1 MGKETSFIFTGDSF
15 MTRRISEEGYD
26 GFDRISEIIKNHQV
40 RFNNLEITIHNNE
53 GYPEAQSGGTW
64 AMAEPSV
71 LDDLCRYGFNLYN
84 TANNHSSDYGHGG
97 LLGTIRN
104 LRERKLVFA
113 GTGENL
119 ALAARPSYLETQNA
133 RVALISVCSTFHP
146 FSAAG
151 NQTASF
157 KGRPGLNPLR
167 YKTYYSVEEDYFNTL
182 CDIAEQT
189 YLNASAL
196 KSIKNGYAPPLS
208 EDILNFGG
216 LHFILSDK
224 TGVSTSPDV
233 TDMERI
239 GSSIRE
245 ARRQADYV
253 IISLHAHEDLNGDTA
268 VPAEFLQSFS
278 RFCITKG
285 ADAIIGH
292 GPHELRAIE
301 IYKEKPIFYSLGN
314 FIFQTETVESQ
325 PADAFEKQSMPINS
339 TVGEYMDNR
348 SKNGTR
354 GYAVDPN
361 IWLSVMAGFTAVDGK
376 IRQIKLYPIDLH
388 MNAPRS
394 RRGFPALI
402 DGNAVLEYLSKLS
415 ASFGTAIEIKDGIG
429 IINL

>member
-1 MGKETSFIFTGDSF
+1 MNQETSFIFTGDSF
-15 MTRRISEEGYD
+15 ITRRISEEGYE
-26 GFDRISEIIKNHQV
+26 GLGKISEIIKNHQV
-40 RFNNLEITIHNNE
+40 RFNNLEITIHENE

-64 AMAEPSV
+64 AMADPSV

-104 LRERKLVFA
+104 LKERNLVFA

-119 ALAARPSYLETQNA
+119 ALASRPSYLETKNA
-133 RVALISVCSTFHP
+133 RVALIAVCSTFHP
-146 FSAAG
+146 SAAAG
-151 NQTASF
+151 NQSPSL

-167 YKTYYSVEEDYFNTL
+167 YKTYYTLEEDYFNTL
-182 CDIAEQT
+182 CDIAEKT
-189 YLNASAL
+189 YINASAL

-208 EDILNFGG
+208 EDVLNFGG
-216 LHFILSDK
+216 LSFILSDK
-224 TGVSTSPDV
+224 TGVSTSPDQS
-233 TDMERI
+233 DMERI
-239 GSSIRE
+239 GSTICE

-253 IISLHAHEDLNGDTA
+253 IMSIHAHEDLNGETA

-285 ADAIIGH
+285 ADAVIGH

-314 FIFQTETVESQ
+314 FIFQTETVAFQ
-325 PADAFEKQSMPINS
+325 PADAFEKQSMPIGS

-361 IWLSVMAGFTAVDGK
+361 IWLSVMAGFTAADGK
-376 IRQIKLYPIDLH
+376 IKQIKLYPIDLH
-388 MNAPRS
+388 MKSPRS
-394 RRGFPALI
+394 QRGLPSI
-402 DGNAVLEYLSKLS
+402 VDGNHILEYLSKLS
-415 ASFGTAIEIKDGIG
+415 APFGTSIEIIDGIG
-429 IINL
+429 VINL